1 MTSSAFQRS
10 TTTAQHTRAT
20 AALSLATFFFS
31 FLLHSVVP
39 YSGYMS
45 IHLLAGKINQDNA
58 GVYAGLLSS
67 ATMLGRCLGDNRW
80 RKLADLYGRVTS
92 LLLSLML
99 TSLFSLA
106 FGLSSSYWL
115 ALTWRFLLGL
125 ANGIL
130 PIVKTTV
137 SEIAPGDKVL
147 EARGMVSPAFD
158 EGLCAH
164 FGFEKRNT

>member
-1 MTSSAFQRS
+1 
-10 TTTAQHTRAT
+10 
-20 AALSLATFFFS
+20 
-31 FLLHSVVP
+31 
-39 YSGYMS
+39 
-45 IHLLAGKINQDNA
+45 
-58 GVYAGLLSS
+58 
-67 ATMLGRCLGDNRW
+67 MLGQA
-80 RKLADLYGRVTS
+80 LALANNTWESMADAYGRRITLTLS
-92 LLLSLML
+92 LLLCTLL
-99 TSLFSLA
+99 SLA